1 MWPRCQAR
9 EVILPGRTRRPE
21 LALRPEQPAP
31 RRREPSK
38 EEFAELAT
46 AKEIRLMLNT
56 KGWKIYS
63 RILEMHLQGKRNEWE
78 TPAERELD
86 GIAQVLR
93 SESAKGAIMGLRL
106 ALQIPEGILAND
118 KILRGQLGLTGE
130 DEE

>member
-1 MWPRCQAR
+1 M
-9 EVILPGRTRRPE
+9 RRPE
-21 LALRPEQPAP
+21 LDLRPAREPLQ
-31 RRREPSK
+31 RREPSK
-38 EEFAELAT
+38 EEYAELAT

-56 KGWKIYS
+56 KGWKIYV
-63 RILEMHLQGKRNEWE
+63 RILELHLQGKRNEWE
-78 TPAERELD
+78 VPAEKELD

>member
-1 MWPRCQAR
+1 M
-9 EVILPGRTRRPE
+9 
-21 LALRPEQPAP
+21 RPEQPAP

-118 KILRGQLGLTGE
+118 RILRGQLGLAGE